1 MVDKRFKSIPCQIL
15 AKIFS
20 IFLRV
25 KQKIR
30 YIIRKEEMR
39 YSGYQNETN
48 KSTYN

>member
-1 MVDKRFKSIPCQIL
+1 MVDKIFKSIPCQVL
-15 AKIFS
+15 AKILS

-25 KQKIR
+25 KQDIR
-30 YIIRKEEMR
+30 YILRKKEMR